1 MIEMGLAENGADSF
15 KAAFLT
21 MEKISTLEEGL
32 VHNLKDTVISLNHGI
47 EILFKL
53 VLKNYDEYLIF
64 TDIDKYMIARKTMI
78 TKGLSNVF
86 DANPQLKTVT
96 LNEGIRRAKYLCN
109 YDISDD
115 FETVVHYLNKIRN
128 QFMHYEINLSDTE
141 VQELLV
147 KLKIGYEMSYDFF
160 VIYIEELGELFEDAR
175 YEITA
180 DDYSNEIAEMHRS
193 MMEDDLSEQAY
204 EHYLHEEYGIL

>member
-1 MIEMGLAENGADSF
+1 MIRMGLAENGADSF

-21 MEKISTLEEGL
+21 IGKISTLEDGI
-32 VHNLKDTVISLNHGI
+32 VHNLKDAVISLNHGI

-64 TDIDKYMIARKTMI
+64 TDLDKYMTAKKAMLS
-78 TKGLSNVF
+78 KGLLNVL

-115 FETVVHYLNKIRN
+115 FETVVQYLNKIRN
-128 QFMHYEINLSDTE
+128 QFMHYEINLSDAE

-147 KLKIGYEMSYDFF
+147 KLKI
-160 VIYIEELGELFEDAR
+160 
-175 YEITA
+175 
-180 DDYSNEIAEMHRS
+180 
-193 MMEDDLSEQAY
+193 
-204 EHYLHEEYGIL
+204 